1 MNIISHLH
9 ENLNLDESKSSI
21 LEAHTVEGFLVE
33 KYPEFKFENGTVE
46 SSNEDDVYL
55 VASLL
60 LFFVCVN
67 SKDVDIKSAMCS
79 KLSGDD
85 QEIILKFTKSL
96 LDCSPITLRDLQAA
110 ITGIWILFLFQFQH
124 RPCLRFSIIITKLNN
139 PLCLPFLC

>member
-110 ITGIWILFLFQFQH
+110 ITGKLILFLFLFQH

>member
-67 SKDVDIKSAMCS
+67 SKDVDIKSAMCN

-110 ITGIWILFLFQFQH
+110 ITGKWILFLFLFQH